1 MYITINICVH
11 LLKDNTNS
19 IQVAVAVPRT
29 DSSPLA
35 GTYLDTYICT
45 VLYII
50 CGYVIVH
57 SPLLLYSLYKY
68 IHICSKIS
76 YRLVDA
82 TYRAVPAPADPEQTR
97 STIAS

>member
-1 MYITINICVH
+1 MYLKITPMQF
-11 LLKDNTNS
+11 NS
-19 IQVAVAVPRT
+19 IHVAVAVPRT

-68 IHICSKIS
+68 IYVVK
-76 YRLVDA
+76 
-82 TYRAVPAPADPEQTR
+82 
-97 STIAS
+97 